1 VAHALTEN
9 LIRHFGHTTFRPLQR
24 EIIESVI
31 SGSPTLAILPTGGGK
46 SLTYQLP
53 ALLLDGVTLVIS
65 PLISLIQDQTQEL
78 LRKGLPV
85 GRFDSTLSPEERSQ
99 QLNSLRRGEL
109 KLFYTSPES
118 LANPAL
124 STILRQIDIALIAI
138 DEAHCISDW
147 GHSFRPSYLYLP
159 KIVRSLKPHS
169 VLALTATAT
178 RKTAS
183 EIRKLFKIKTAQQF
197 TSSHLRPNLEFKIS
211 PCTVAEKD
219 PTLLAALANKENL
232 PAIVYA
238 MRQEQCEAIAHM
250 LNAYGHQARS
260 YHAGLNTKA
269 RSQIQNQFLNDEI
282 EVVVATIAF
291 GMGVDKPNIRS
302 VIHYHLPK
310 SPEGWMQ
317 ESGRAGRDGLPSLCL
332 LLGCGDDVIPLE
344 NFIQAKVIRD
354 RPLTKLISTLFEQGN
369 NSKLSPYHTRVQL
382 DFHVSSLDIIL
393 ARLEVSGY
401 MKFGGTSWRYI
412 WAWPVA
418 GARLD
423 LSPFPKNL
431 RLALEHIFQLG
442 ERYDTDS
449 VESDFSVTPE
459 KLWQAL
465 LQLKEDNAIVHKPSG
480 WFWHYQI
487 KKPSIDVPALKNEL
501 LDHLQKQTDTELSK
515 LAEVQKIATTRA
527 CIPNKLAQ
535 WFGEKTSVPCGTCS
549 SCRKEKRP
557 SKLPH
562 SPIPPVSDAQL
573 EAIHQ
578 LLDSPKN
585 RIRTNQQL
593 TRFLCGI
600 PSPFLRH
607 YWLTKNPNFGLLS
620 KHHYTDIHHY
630 AIAILNAT
638 D

>member
-1 VAHALTEN
+1 MADTLAQTLS
-9 LIRHFGHTTFRPLQR
+9 RHFGHSSFRPLQR
-24 EIIESVI
+24 EIIESVLA
-31 SGSPTLAILPTGGGK
+31 GSATLAILPTGGGK

-53 ALLLDGVTLVIS
+53 ALLLEGVTLVIS

-78 LRKGLPV
+78 KRKGLPV
-85 GRFDSTLSPEERSQ
+85 GRFDSTLSSEERSQ
-99 QLNSLRRGEL
+99 QLSKLRQGDF

-124 STILRQIDIALIAI
+124 STVLRQIDIALVAI

-159 KIVRSLKPHS
+159 QVVRSLKPHS

-183 EIRKLFKIKTAQQF
+183 EIRKLFKIKTAHQF
-197 TSSHLRPNLEFKIS
+197 STSHLRPNLKFEVS
-211 PCTVAEKD
+211 PCSANEKD
-219 PTLLAALANKENL
+219 QALLATLANKENL

-238 MRQEQCEAIAHM
+238 MRQEQCEAIAYL
-250 LNAYGHQARS
+250 LNTHGYKARS

-269 RSQIQNQFLNDEI
+269 RSQIQNAFLCDET

-317 ESGRAGRDGLPSLCL
+317 ESGRAGRDGLPSLCQL
-332 LLGCGDDVIPLE
+332 LACGDDVIPLE
-344 NFIQAKVIRD
+344 NFSQAKVIRE
-354 RPLTKLISTLFEQGN
+354 RPLTKLMGSLFEQGKT
-369 NSKLSPYHTRVQL
+369 SKISPYHTRVQL

-401 MKFGGTSWRYI
+401 LKFTGTSWRYI

-418 GARLD
+418 GGRLD
-423 LSPFPKNL
+423 LSQFSKKIST
-431 RLALEHIFQLG
+431 ALEHIFSLG
-442 ERYDTDS
+442 GRYDTECA
-449 VESDFSVTPE
+449 ESDFSLAPK

-465 LQLKEDNAIVHKPSG
+465 QQLKQEETIVYKPSG

-487 KKPSIDVPALKNEL
+487 KKKSLDVHAVKQEL
-501 LDHLQKQTDTELSK
+501 LGHLQKQTDTEHAK
-515 LAEVQKIATTRA
+515 LIEVQKIATTRS

-535 WFGEKTSVPCGTCS
+535 WFGEKVSTPCGICS
-549 SCRKEKRP
+549 SCSKQLRP
-557 SKLPH
+557 RKLP
-562 SPIPPVSDAQL
+562 SSCVPPVSDSQL
-573 EAIHQ
+573 EIIHQ
-578 LLDSPKN
+578 LLDSPKS
-585 RIRTNQQL
+585 RFRTNQQL

-600 PSPFLRH
+600 PSPYLRH
-607 YWLTKNPNFGLLS
+607 YWLTKNVHFGLLS
-620 KHHYTDIHHY
+620 DHHYTDVHSY
-630 AIAILNAT
+630 AQAMLNAA